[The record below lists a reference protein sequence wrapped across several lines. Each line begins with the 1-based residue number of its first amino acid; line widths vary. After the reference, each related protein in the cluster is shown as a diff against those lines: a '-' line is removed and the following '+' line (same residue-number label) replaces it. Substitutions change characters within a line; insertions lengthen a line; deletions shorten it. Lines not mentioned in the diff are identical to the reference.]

1 MASRQAPTSATR
13 IAILQFLRL
22 VLPLGALVLLSTVF
36 LVSRS
41 IDPQRAVELADVDVA
56 ELTREPRIGT
66 ARIASV
72 TQDDTALTIEA
83 DAVRSLGDFQQSGPA
98 HLTLTAPRG
107 ALDFPSG
114 RTALFR
120 SGVGELDQL
129 RDQLVMRETV
139 RLETSDGYTLN
150 MSELVSRLQ
159 STHITGT
166 GGIEGEGPPGSIT
179 ADQLELTAKTG
190 ESGGYVLAFSG
201 NVRLIYLPED

>member
-1 MASRQAPTSATR
+1 MPPRQARISAAR
-13 IAILQFLRL
+13 SNIFRLLRL

-72 TQDDTALTIEA
+72 TQDDTALMIQA
-83 DAVRSLGDFQQSGPA
+83 DAVRSAGNLQQSGPA
-98 HLTLTAPRG
+98 HLTLKTPRG
-107 ALDFPSG
+107 VLNFPSG
-114 RTALFR
+114 RIAQFQ
-120 SGVGELDQL
+120 SGTGELDQL
-129 RDQLVMRETV
+129 RDQLVMREDV
-139 RLETSDGYTLN
+139 RLETSDGYRLA

-166 GGIEGEGPPGSIT
+166 GGIEGVGPPGSIT
-179 ADQLELTAKTG
+179 ADTLELTAKTG
-190 ESGGYVLAFSG
+190 ESGGYLLAFSG